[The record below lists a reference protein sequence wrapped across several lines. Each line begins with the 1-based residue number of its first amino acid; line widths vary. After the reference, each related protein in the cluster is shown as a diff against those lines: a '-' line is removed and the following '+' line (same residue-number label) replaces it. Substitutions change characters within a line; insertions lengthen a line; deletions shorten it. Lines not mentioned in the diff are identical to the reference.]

1 MKKIIITNKFKGH
14 MVAHQKEFIEPF
26 ENLIKEFEI
35 SKEFQNLE
43 DDFCKITFNFNRVI
57 GFNTVI
63 NRGINERVIYAKRIG
78 RETCSK
84 FVKRKE
90 LGVKTSKVV
99 FILNKNCFLQW

>member
-63 NRGINERVIYAKRIG
+63 NTGINEKVIYAKRIG
-78 RETCSK
+78 RDVYSK

-90 LGVKTSKVV
+90 LGAKTSKVV
-99 FILNKNCFLQW
+99 FILNLLMRTI